1 MHDTALRIGTM
12 VMKTY
17 ADTRQASILEIGA
30 QDVNGSLRE
39 TAPRSA
45 EYIGIDIEE
54 GKGVDIVSAPGEAW
68 PVEDDHFD
76 LVMATSVFE
85 HDTAFWR
92 TFVQMCRKA
101 KPGGFV
107 YVSAPSNGK
116 IHRYPQDYWRFY
128 PDASL
133 ALQAVAEGEGVPVRM
148 IESFIAER
156 EHDEWNDF
164 CAVFRREPSNDPL
177 PKTFVYEQVPSTNV
191 LTWNS
196 SDVINDR
203 ERTEDQVII
212 HRERE
217 NVAHLQRVIEN
228 DRQEVERLEN
238 NLRQRQEEISQAWAQ
253 LEAEKVAKVELQD
266 EIAQLA
272 EKLRQADEWVFKLS
286 NERREA
292 EELSTRLKARVE
304 KAQSQLAT
312 MLEELRVREIQAAA
326 SAEEL
331 EEANRELSS
340 LRGKDEH
347 LRWLQ
352 RVNEAL
358 AGSTS
363 GWRDLMPPVWRRRRQ
378 LSVLR
383 SLGLFDSDE
392 YLDRYPDV
400 GKAGMDPLVH
410 YIAHGMAEGR
420 QTGVTTTRP

>member
-1 MHDTALRIGTM
+1 M
-12 VMKTY
+12 
-17 ADTRQASILEIGA
+17 RQASILEIGA

-45 EYIGIDIEE
+45 EYVGIDIEE

-107 YVSAPSNGK
+107 YVSAPANGK

-133 ALQAVAEGEGVPVRM
+133 ALQAVAEGEGVKVRM

-156 EHDEWNDF
+156 DQDEWNDF

-191 LTWNS
+191 LTWNAS
-196 SDVINDR
+196 EVINDR
-203 ERTEDQVII
+203 EKTEDQVII

-217 NVAHLQRVIEN
+217 NVAHLQRVIDN

-253 LEAEKVAKVELQD
+253 VQTEQAAKEQLEK
-266 EIAQLA
+266 EIAELGD
-272 EKLRQADEWVFKLS
+272 KLRQADEWVFKLS

-292 EELSTRLKARVE
+292 EQLSTQLQARLE
-304 KAQSQLAT
+304 KAQGQLAT

-326 SAEEL
+326 SEEEL
-331 EEANRELSS
+331 EEANRELSL
-340 LRGKDEH
+340 LRGKDEQ
-347 LRWLQ
+347 LQWLQ
-352 RVNEAL
+352 RVSEVI

-363 GWRDLMPPVWRRRRQ
+363 GWRGLMPPVWRRQQQLAALRR
-378 LSVLR
+378 
-383 SLGLFDSDE
+383 LGLFDSDQ

-400 GKAGMDPLVH
+400 GKAGVDPLVH
-410 YIAHGMAEGR
+410 YIMHGMAEGR
-420 QTGVTTTRP
+420 RAVAATN

>member
-12 VMKTY
+12 VMENY
-17 ADTRQASILEIGA
+17 ADIRQASILEIGA
-30 QDVNGSLRE
+30 RDINGSLRKS
-39 TAPRSA
+39 APRSA
-45 EYIGIDIEE
+45 EYVGIDTEE
-54 GKGVDIVSAPGEAW
+54 GKGVDIVSAPGQDW
-68 PVEDDHFD
+68 PVDDDHFD
-76 LVMATSVFE
+76 LVIATSV

-92 TFVQMCRKA
+92 TFLQMCRKT
-101 KPGGFV
+101 KPGGHV
-107 YVSAPSNGK
+107 YFRAPSKGEV
-116 IHRYPQDYWRFY
+116 HRNPQDYWRFR

-133 ALQAVAEGEGVPVRM
+133 ALQSFAEREGVPVRL

-156 EHDEWNDF
+156 EHDEPNDF

-177 PKTFVYEQVPSTNV
+177 PDKFVYQQVRCTNV

-196 SDVINDR
+196 PEVVKDR
-203 ERTEDQVII
+203 EKTEVR
-212 HRERE
+212 RERE

-228 DRQEVERLEN
+228 DRQEVERLEG
-238 NLRQRQEEISQAWAQ
+238 NLRQRHEEISQAWAQ
-253 LEAEKVAKVELQD
+253 VETERAAKEQLEKD
-266 EIAQLA
+266 LA
-272 EKLRQADEWVFKLS
+272 DLGNKLREADEWVFKLS

-292 EELSTRLKARVE
+292 EQLSAQLQARLE
-304 KAQSQLAT
+304 KAQGQLAT
-312 MLEELRVREIQAAA
+312 MLEELRAREIQTAA

-340 LRGKDEH
+340 LRGKDED

-352 RVNEAL
+352 QVHEAL
-358 AGSTS
+358 ASSTS
-363 GWRDLMPPVWRRRRQ
+363 GWRDLMPPAWRRRRQ

-400 GKAGMDPLVH
+400 RKAGMDPLSH

-420 QTGVTTTRP
+420 QTGGTTT